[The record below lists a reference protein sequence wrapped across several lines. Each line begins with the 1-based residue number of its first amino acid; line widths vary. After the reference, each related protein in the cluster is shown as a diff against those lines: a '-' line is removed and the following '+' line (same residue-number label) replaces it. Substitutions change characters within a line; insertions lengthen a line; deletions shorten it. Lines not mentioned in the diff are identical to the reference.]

1 MPAGGRRYA
10 GAIHPPKREK
20 FDLVARTNTDPKG
33 IVRVV
38 DVYTVKPWG
47 LYMARP
53 TPGRLQF
60 HYLESWL
67 LPSLGL
73 RVNVFHFNRGY
84 ERDQDYYLDVGEIT
98 PGDSVWRA
106 EDHYLD
112 IVTHAGERTELLDL
126 DELLDAHHHGLVSS
140 QTAER
145 AIQRA
150 IHAIVGLAENGHHL
164 DRWLAGNGMDV
175 TWAGA

>member
-1 MPAGGRRYA
+1 MLTP
-10 GAIHPPKREK
+10 IHPPKRET

-33 IVRVV
+33 IVRAVG
-38 DVYTVKPWG
+38 VYTVKPWG

-53 TPGRLQF
+53 TPGRAQF

-67 LPSLGL
+67 LPSLGV
-73 RVNVFHFNRGY
+73 RVNVFHFNPGH
-84 ERDQDYYLDVGEIT
+84 ERDQDYYLDLGEIT
-98 PGDSVWRA
+98 PGETVWRT

-112 IVTHAGERTELLDL
+112 LVNRTGVGTELLDV
-126 DELLDAHHHGLVSS
+126 DELLDAHRLGLVSPE
-140 QTAER
+140 TAEQ

-150 IHAIVGLAENGHHL
+150 VDVIEGLSANEHRLDQWLSGH
-164 DRWLAGNGMDV
+164 GMQL